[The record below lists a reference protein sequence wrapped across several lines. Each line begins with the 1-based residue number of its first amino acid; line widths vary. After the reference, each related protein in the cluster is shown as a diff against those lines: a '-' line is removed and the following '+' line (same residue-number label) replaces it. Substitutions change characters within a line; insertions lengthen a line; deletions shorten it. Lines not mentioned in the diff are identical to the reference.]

1 MTSSAPSD
9 PTTATARR
17 VIVADD
23 DRAMLSLLSWLL
35 KEQGYEVHTA
45 ASGPELLGKLEAARP
60 DLLLLDIMMPEMD
73 GVQVLKQIKGD
84 ERWKDV
90 PVMMIS
96 ALPPEDAAV
105 RTLGLGAVDF
115 IRKPFRVRELL
126 ARIEA
131 QFRSREALRSVRD
144 ALEAKEVELRRARE
158 DAENRRK
165 MVDILHE
172 VTGQLSPDEI
182 YRILVRRLARA
193 LNISRCSLILARPG
207 DEVGIV
213 ATAYEDPSV
222 RNLQIRLERYPEIR
236 TALEQGVSVL
246 IEDAHTNPIFE
257 EIRGVWDAEGREV
270 PIRSAIALPFTL
282 DEWRAGVFFLR
293 TADDELPL
301 TKDDVDFADTVIKAA
316 VAAIR
321 RAQLIETTR
330 EDNVRL
336 AALATTDPLTLV
348 LNRRA
353 LIDRL
358 TTEIDRA
365 RRYDSVVSLLM
376 IDIDHFKLVN
386 DTHGHLVGDEVLR
399 EVGAILQHE
408 ARTVDIVARY
418 GGEEFVVVLP
428 ETGQEGAVTVAERI
442 RERIASAQLRGS
454 NGTPLTVTASI
465 GVALF
470 PAPYVESTEDLFA
483 RADEA
488 LYRAKADGRD
498 RVHV

>member
-1 MTSSAPSD
+1 M
-9 PTTATARR
+9 RR
-17 VIVADD
+17 ILVADD
-23 DRAMLSLLSWLL
+23 DVAMLSLLSWLL
-35 KEQGYEVHTA
+35 KEQGYQVATA
-45 ASGPELLGKLEAARP
+45 AGGAELIRQLEKSAP

-73 GVQVLKQIKGD
+73 GVQVLRRMKDD
-84 ERWKDV
+84 ERWRDV

-131 QFRSREALRSVRD
+131 QFRSREALRSVRV
-144 ALEAKEVELRRARE
+144 ALEAKEEELRRARE
-158 DAENRRK
+158 EAENRRK

-172 VTGQLSPDEI
+172 VTGQLSADEI
-182 YRILVRRLARA
+182 YRILTRRLARA

-213 ATAYEDPSV
+213 ATAHDDATIHDLE
-222 RNLQIRLERYPEIR
+222 IRLERYPEIS

-246 IEDAHTNPIFE
+246 IEDAHTNPLFE
-257 EIRGVWDAEGREV
+257 EIRQVWDAEGREV
-270 PIRSAIALPFTL
+270 PLRSAIALPFTL
-282 DEWRAGVFFLR
+282 DEHSSGVFFLR
-293 TADDELPL
+293 TTDNELPL

-316 VAAIR
+316 LAAIR
-321 RAQLIETTR
+321 RAQLVETTR

-353 LIDRL
+353 LVDRL

-365 RRYDSVVSLLM
+365 RRYNSVVSLLM
-376 IDIDHFKLVN
+376 IDLDSFKPVN
-386 DTHGHLVGDEVLR
+386 DTHGHLAGDDVLR

-408 ARTVDIVARY
+408 ARAVDIVARY
-418 GGEEFVVVLP
+418 GGEEFVIALP
-428 ETGQEGAVTVAERI
+428 ETGQEGAVTFAERV
-442 RERIASAQLRGS
+442 RERIAGHTFRAGSIELRI
-454 NGTPLTVTASI
+454 TASI
-465 GVALF
+465 GVAIF
-470 PAPYVESTEDLFA
+470 PAPFVETSDDLLA

-488 LYRAKADGRD
+488 LYRAKADGRN
-498 RVHV
+498 RVHL

>member
-1 MTSSAPSD
+1 
-9 PTTATARR
+9 
-17 VIVADD
+17 
-23 DRAMLSLLSWLL
+23 MLSLLSWLL
-35 KEQGYEVHTA
+35 KEQGYGVSTA
-45 ASGPELLGKLEAARP
+45 TSGQELLRQLETGVP

-73 GVQVLKQIKGD
+73 GVQVLRQIKGD
-84 ERWKDV
+84 DRWHDL
-90 PVMMIS
+90 PVMMVS

-131 QFRSREALRSVRD
+131 QFRSREALRSVQD
-144 ALEAKEVELRRARE
+144 ALLAKEEELRRARE
-158 DAENRRK
+158 EVESRRK

-172 VTGQLSPDEI
+172 VTGQLSSEEI
-182 YRILVRRLARA
+182 YRILTRRLARA
-193 LNISRCSLILARPG
+193 LNISRCSLVLARPG
-207 DEVGIV
+207 DEIGLV
-213 ATAYEDPSV
+213 ATAYEDPSI
-222 RNLQIRLERYPEIR
+222 RNLEVRLDRYPELR

-257 EIRGVWDAEGREV
+257 DIRAIWDAEGREV
-270 PIRSAIALPFTL
+270 PVRSAIALPFTL
-282 DEWRAGVFFLR
+282 DEWRTGVFFLR
-293 TADDELPL
+293 TTDDELPL

-321 RAQLIETTR
+321 RAQVIETTR

-336 AALATTDPLTLV
+336 AALATTDPLTLL

-353 LIDRL
+353 LIDKL

-365 RRYDSVVSLLM
+365 RRYDSVVTLLM
-376 IDIDHFKLVN
+376 IDIDHFKPVN

-399 EVGAILQHE
+399 EVGAILQHA

-418 GGEEFVVVLP
+418 GGEEFVVALP
-428 ETGQEGAVTVAERI
+428 ETARDGAVTFAERI
-442 RERIASAQLRGS
+442 RELIAAHQFAVADGGTLRIS
-454 NGTPLTVTASI
+454 ASI
-465 GVALF
+465 GVAVF
-470 PAPYVESTEDLFA
+470 PAPFVETTEDLFA

-488 LYRAKADGRD
+488 LYRAKAEGRN
-498 RVHV
+498 RVSL

>member
-1 MTSSAPSD
+1 MAE
-9 PTTATARR
+9 RR
-17 VIVADD
+17 ILVADD

-35 KEQGYEVHTA
+35 KEQGYSVATA
-45 ASGPELLGKLEAARP
+45 TSGQELLRQLEAGAP

-73 GVQVLKQIKGD
+73 GVQVLRQIKGD
-84 ERWKDV
+84 QRWHDV
-90 PVMMIS
+90 PVMMVS

-131 QFRSREALRSVRD
+131 QFRSREALRSVQD
-144 ALEAKEVELRRARE
+144 ALVAKEEELRRARE
-158 DAENRRK
+158 EVESRRK

-172 VTGQLSPDEI
+172 VTGQLSSDEI
-182 YRILVRRLARA
+182 YRILTRRLARA
-193 LNISRCSLILARPG
+193 LNISRCSLVLARPG
-207 DEVGIV
+207 DEIGIV

-222 RNLQIRLERYPEIR
+222 RNLEVRLERYPELR

-257 EIRGVWDAEGREV
+257 EIRAVWDAEGREV
-270 PIRSAIALPFTL
+270 PVRSAIALPFML
-282 DEWRAGVFFLR
+282 DEWRTGVFFLR
-293 TADDELPL
+293 TTDDELPL

-321 RAQLIETTR
+321 RAQVIETTR

-353 LIDRL
+353 LVDKL

-365 RRYDSVVSLLM
+365 RRYDSVVTLLM
-376 IDIDHFKLVN
+376 IDIDHFKPVN

-399 EVGAILQHE
+399 EVGAILQHA

-428 ETGQEGAVTVAERI
+428 ETVQEGAVAFAERI
-442 RERIASAQLRGS
+442 RELIAAHEFRVAGD
-454 NGTPLTVTASI
+454 GTLHITASI
-465 GVALF
+465 GVAVF
-470 PAPYVESTEDLFA
+470 PAPFVETTEDLFA

-488 LYRAKADGRD
+488 LYRAKAEGRN
-498 RVHV
+498 RVSL